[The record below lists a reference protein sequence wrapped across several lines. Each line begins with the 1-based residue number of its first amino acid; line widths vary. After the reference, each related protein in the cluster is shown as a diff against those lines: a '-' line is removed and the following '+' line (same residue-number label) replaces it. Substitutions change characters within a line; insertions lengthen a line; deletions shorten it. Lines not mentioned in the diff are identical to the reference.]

1 MCPLLRCSNASGED
15 EATRGKR
22 RRESQTLQNLLRLNS
37 QDTMKARIGYMRDE
51 RRGS

>member
-1 MCPLLRCSNASGED
+1 MPVEKMKLR
-15 EATRGKR
+15 EARDAAKVNR
-22 RRESQTLQNLLRLNS
+22 PQNLLRLNS